1 MKWRKLKI
9 FEPIN
14 YYKEE
19 LEIVQNK
26 LKLIVENMTLFVN
39 NREQYKEFRKEQDL
53 LFESIE
59 NRVNE
64 LKLFIGQSSFDSR
77 ISFFSKLLKSYQN
90 LLISNGYIVSKPI
103 VKQGKRS
110 QSVEIKDKSKQKTEV
125 GNLMTK
131 SPMNPKSESLQKE
144 KKEVEMD
151 NKNFETWKEIVFKI
165 KLTPEEYNLLITE
178 KNNKKNNINNS
189 KKFNITIQNTTAKT
203 KI

>member
-151 NKNFETWKEIVFKI
+151 NKNFET
-165 KLTPEEYNLLITE
+165 
-178 KNNKKNNINNS
+178 
-189 KKFNITIQNTTAKT
+189 
-203 KI
+203 